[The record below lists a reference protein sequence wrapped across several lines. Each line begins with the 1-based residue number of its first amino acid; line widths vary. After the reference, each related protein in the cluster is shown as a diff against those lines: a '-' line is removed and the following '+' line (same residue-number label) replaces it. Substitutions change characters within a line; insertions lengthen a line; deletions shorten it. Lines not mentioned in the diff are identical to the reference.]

1 MTSKRREML
10 DLLHKVKNKAP
21 RRLLNDT
28 VRLIKTQEANNIN
41 RAGPKRQL
49 DFLLDHMSQPEVV
62 ALVDRL
68 LDNHRRMQQTAD
80 ALRRRRKI
88 SDLTRSLYH
97 YKACEADK
105 LAMSDL
111 VAQVRYVVG
120 VIGGKRRLEAILE
133 NKDMT

>member
-21 RRLLNDT
+21 RRLLNDA
-28 VRLIKTQEANNIN
+28 VKLIKTQEANHIN
-41 RAGPKRQL
+41 RAGAKKQL
-49 DFLLDHMSQPEVV
+49 DFLLGHMSQPEVV
-62 ALVDRL
+62 ALVDKL
-68 LDNHRRMQQTAD
+68 FDSHRRMQQIAD

-97 YKACEADK
+97 YKACEADS

-111 VAQVRYVVG
+111 VAQVRYVAG

-133 NKDMT
+133 NKDTT